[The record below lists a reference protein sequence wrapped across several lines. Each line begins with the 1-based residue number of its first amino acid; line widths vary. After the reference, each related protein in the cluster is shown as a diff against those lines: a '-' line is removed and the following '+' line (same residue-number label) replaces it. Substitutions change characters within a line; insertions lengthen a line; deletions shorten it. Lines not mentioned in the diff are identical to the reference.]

1 MEGTLCKASM
11 TLNLEKDVHSVSKPG
26 NDIHVVVILELF
38 RELMVDFSAE
48 HGRNGSYCIQ
58 LQRHPGCMAAKL
70 AL

>member
-1 MEGTLCKASM
+1 MQSFRD
-11 TLNLEKDVHSVSKPG
+11 LEFGKDIHSVSKPE

-38 RELMVDFSAE
+38 RELVVDFSAE

-58 LQRHPGCMAAKL
+58 LQRYPGCMAAKL